1 MNLNLKKNLC
11 IFDIEA
17 TGLDVSQDRI
27 IEISILKVTPEGEET
42 ELTLRINPEMEI
54 SEESISIHG
63 ITQEDIKNSPTF
75 KEVAKQIADFI
86 GDADL
91 AGYNSNKFDIPM
103 LAEEFLRVD
112 YHFDMRSRKFI
123 DVQNIFHKME
133 QRTLAAAYKFYC
145 EKDLENAHSAFADV
159 KATYEVFKAQ
169 LKKYD
174 ELENDI
180 NFLADFSQN
189 NKYKIVDFAGRI
201 AKNNK
206 GELIYNFGKHK
217 GKTVEEVDKVEPGY
231 YGWMM
236 NSNFPRYTK
245 LVLKEEM
252 ERIKADRQKRKEIQK
267 EIEEKKLDS
276 KLEALKNKFSK

>member
-11 IFDIEA
+11 IFDIET

-27 IEISILKVTPEGEET
+27 VEISILKVTPEGEET

-206 GELIYNFGKHK
+206 GKLIYNFGKHK

>member
-27 IEISILKVTPEGEET
+27 VEISILKVTPEGEET

-103 LAEEFLRVD
+103 LVEEFLRVD

-252 ERIKADRQKRKEIQK
+252 KRIKADRQKRKEIQK

-276 KLEALKNKFSK
+276 KLEALKNRFSK

>member
-27 IEISILKVTPEGEET
+27 VEISILKVTPEGEET

-145 EKDLENAHSAFADV
+145 EKDLENGHSAFADV

>member
-27 IEISILKVTPEGEET
+27 VEISILKVTPEGEET

-252 ERIKADRQKRKEIQK
+252 KRIKADRQKRKEIQK

-276 KLEALKNKFSK
+276 KLEALKNRFSK

>member
-27 IEISILKVTPEGEET
+27 VEISILKVTPEGEET

-217 GKTVEEVDKVEPGY
+217 GKTVDEVDKVEPGY

-252 ERIKADRQKRKEIQK
+252 KRIKADRQKRKEIQK

-276 KLEALKNKFSK
+276 KLEALKNRFSK

>member
-276 KLEALKNKFSK
+276 KLEALKNRFSK

>member
-27 IEISILKVTPEGEET
+27 VEISILKVTPEGEET

-252 ERIKADRQKRKEIQK
+252 KRIKADRQKRK

>member
-27 IEISILKVTPEGEET
+27 VEISILKVTPEGEET

-169 LKKYD
+169 LKKYN

-267 EIEEKKLDS
+267 EIEEKKIDS

>member
-27 IEISILKVTPEGEET
+27 VEISILKVTPEGEET

-103 LAEEFLRVD
+103 LVEEFLRVD

-276 KLEALKNKFSK
+276 KLEALKNRFSK

>member
-27 IEISILKVTPEGEET
+27 VEISILKVTPEGEET

-206 GELIYNFGKHK
+206 GKLIYNFGKHK

>member
-11 IFDIEA
+11 IFDIET

-27 IEISILKVTPEGEET
+27 VEISILKVTPEGEET

-252 ERIKADRQKRKEIQK
+252 KRIKADRQKRKEIQK

>member
-11 IFDIEA
+11 IFDIET

-27 IEISILKVTPEGEET
+27 VEISILKVTPEGEET

-276 KLEALKNKFSK
+276 KLEALKNRFSK

>member
-27 IEISILKVTPEGEET
+27 VEISILKVTPEGEET

-103 LAEEFLRVD
+103 LVEEFLRVD

-245 LVLKEEM
+245 LVLEEEM
-252 ERIKADRQKRKEIQK
+252 KRIKADRQKRKEIQK

-276 KLEALKNKFSK
+276 KLEALKNRFSK

>member
-17 TGLDVSQDRI
+17 TGLDVSQDKI
-27 IEISILKVTPEGEET
+27 VEISILKVTPEGEET

-245 LVLKEEM
+245 LVLEEEM
-252 ERIKADRQKRKEIQK
+252 KRIKADRQKRKEIQK

-276 KLEALKNKFSK
+276 KLEALKNRFSK

>member
-27 IEISILKVTPEGEET
+27 VEISILKVTPEGEET

-103 LAEEFLRVD
+103 LVEEFLRVD

-252 ERIKADRQKRKEIQK
+252 ERIKADRQKRN
-267 EIEEKKLDS
+267 S
-276 KLEALKNKFSK
+276 KRN

>member
-27 IEISILKVTPEGEET
+27 VEISILKVTPEGEET

-103 LAEEFLRVD
+103 LVEEFLRVD

>member
-27 IEISILKVTPEGEET
+27 VEISILKVTPEGEET

-252 ERIKADRQKRKEIQK
+252 KRIKADRQKRKEIQK

>member
-103 LAEEFLRVD
+103 LVEEFLRVD